1 MKVLVLRNTVAS
13 GQALE
18 AGSVYDISE
27 SDADLLKKMGKVTD
41 APVVTKSKK
50 SKTSTVKDGSE

>member
-18 AGSVYDISE
+18 VGSVYDLSE

-41 APVVTKSKK
+41 APVETKSKK

>member
-18 AGSVYDISE
+18 AGSVYDLSE

-41 APVVTKSKK
+41 APVETKLKK

>member
-18 AGSVYDISE
+18 VGSVYDVSE

-41 APVVTKSKK
+41 APVETKPKK